1 MTADMMAK
9 ILDIHNT
16 FRQQQANGQTPNY
29 PPANRM
35 ATVVSDFCPS
45 PCMYFQHDTN
55 SNAFSLL
62 TSRDGTAN

>member
-16 FRQQQANGQTPNY
+16 FRQQQAKGQTSNY

-45 PCMYFQHDTN
+45 PARYYTFNTIQILMHFL
-55 SNAFSLL
+55 F
-62 TSRDGTAN
+62 